1 MTSSLGSLDKAKARG
16 SLSEIGVALA
26 AGLWAALVEARER
39 RDFALGYVLKC
50 QHFCLFLSQSIR

>member
-1 MTSSLGSLDKAKARG
+1 MAPSLGSLDEAKARG

-26 AGLWAALVEARER
+26 AGLWAAFAEARER

-50 QHFCLFLSQSIR
+50 QQFLSFLSQSIR